1 VSRYADFIAR
11 GKARYGDRFSPPPA
25 ASRFARY
32 MDSQQ
37 RIRVRFSYDEE
48 LTGTVSA
55 TTGWQPVFLLMR
67 TSRSMGSSNTLGD
80 GDQVVA
86 VQQGRKYI
94 EVQS

>member
-1 VSRYADFIAR
+1 MSRYADFIAR
-11 GKARYGDRFSPPPA
+11 GKARHGERFSPPPA
-25 ASRFARY
+25 ADRWAPY

-37 RIRVRFSYDEE
+37 RIKVRLSYDEE